1 MPLPTFSMKI
11 NKNIK
16 IHFFAVFLFF
26 FHISARLSHGLL
38 THPVFPNTK
47 RGSEFFPCHS
57 EKAKSAEK
65 NISYSQPQSV
75 LLGKNCAFQHEY
87 GFPSWPLAVLKTLGT
102 DFLPS
107 K

>member
-16 IHFFAVFLFF
+16 IHFFAVFFFF

-65 NISYSQPQSV
+65 YQLFTASV
-75 LLGKNCAFQHEY
+75 SPIRENCAFQHEY
-87 GFPSWPLAVLKTLGT
+87 GFLSWPLAVLKTLGT
-102 DFLPS
+102 DFLAS